1 MSTPQTSFISPL
13 IVRKDH
19 QIPRQETRIP
29 KPKREAKP
37 QVLKSSEKEEN
48 HGLNQRSPKDGENA
62 STKAAPA

>member
-13 IVRKDH
+13 LVRKDH
-19 QIPRQETRIP
+19 QTARHETRAQ
-29 KPKREAKP
+29 KLKREAKP

-62 STKAAPA
+62 TP